1 MTSYHNTLIMQ
12 LSRGNERDNYCD
24 QNKAIYYTVQCSCR
38 NAHCSDIILAKIT
51 CSIRYCWLYTVLS
64 VLATRSS
71 LLANDIVIL
80 RLTRYTSRAPNIAD

>member
-24 QNKAIYYTVQCSCR
+24 QNKAIYYTVQCSCP
-38 NAHCSDIILAKIT
+38 NAHCSDIIT
-51 CSIRYCWLYTVLS
+51 CSIHYCWLFTVLS
-64 VLATRSS
+64 VPATRSS